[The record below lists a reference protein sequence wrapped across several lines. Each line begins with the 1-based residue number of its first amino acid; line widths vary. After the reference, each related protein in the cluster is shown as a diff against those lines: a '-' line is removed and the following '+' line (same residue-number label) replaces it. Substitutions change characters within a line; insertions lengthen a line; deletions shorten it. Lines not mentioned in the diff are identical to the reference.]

1 MSAFF
6 CTREF
11 SSATPEDRAES
22 ERRNFEEISFCPE
35 EGICKSRRLPP
46 GEYANLCGSPQGF
59 TEVNYHKLK
68 MVRVG
73 L

>member
-35 EGICKSRRLPP
+35 EGICKSRRLPV
-46 GEYANLCGSPQGF
+46 AF
-59 TEVNYHKLK
+59 TEINYHQVR
-68 MVRVG
+68 VRVG